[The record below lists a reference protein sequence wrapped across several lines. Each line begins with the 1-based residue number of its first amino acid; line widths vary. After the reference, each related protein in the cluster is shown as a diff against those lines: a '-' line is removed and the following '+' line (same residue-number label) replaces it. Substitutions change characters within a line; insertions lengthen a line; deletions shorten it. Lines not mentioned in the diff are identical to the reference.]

1 MKVIFLLML
10 CCFCIVAKAKPVEE
24 WRCKDVYGKWDTILV
39 TTTVEEGRQA
49 GTVSVAGV
57 THNAQFEVAGFD
69 RRWDFGL
76 LLDGTYKYAFIIR
89 PNGDATYYDFD
100 IEKKSKPSNFMKC
113 RQAQYRSA
121 LRCMYFTLLC
131 S

>member
-24 WRCKDVYGKWDTILV
+24 WRCKDVYGKWETILD

-89 PNGDATYYDFD
+89 PNGDATYYDFEMGGGGGPGGGGGGRRARGGRARRGGD
-100 IEKKSKPSNFMKC
+100 GA
-113 RQAQYRSA
+113 R
-121 LRCMYFTLLC
+121 L
-131 S
+131 